1 MSEDG
6 IFCRIVEYEISW
18 PSNIDEFKLI
28 KGKLVDP
35 ITNKKAVYKADD

>member
-18 PSNIDEFKLI
+18 PSDLETSMSKYNFNDGGDERK
-28 KGKLVDP
+28 
-35 ITNKKAVYKADD
+35 

>member
-18 PSNIDEFKLI
+18 PREL
-28 KGKLVDP
+28 
-35 ITNKKAVYKADD
+35 KKYLEQADYRKTIYIPENRMSPF